1 MTDLHV
7 QPQVTTIEVRNPADG
22 SVVGEVP
29 EGDPESLA
37 NGNASSWSATLTAGW
52 LGPNASSACGGLL
65 KPSEVTPTTD
75 FRRQCGPATTRGASG

>member
-29 EGDPESLA
+29 ND
-37 NGNASSWSATLTAGW
+37 SAETVA
-52 LGPNASSACGGLL
+52 
-65 KPSEVTPTTD
+65 
-75 FRRQCGPATTRGASG
+75 